1 MSSELKPIGR
11 ARTGAAGVA
20 TTLYRPPPST
30 GSTRAPRA
38 RHPLPPGTPRWYPR
52 ACQRIAAR
60 RTCGCRISAG
70 TVTRC
75 SAVRFAILG
84 FGFRVQVA
92 DPRRIVPALRT
103 QGARQLVV
111 PVRLGVAPLLLQC
124 PPEPVVG
131 VMVGG
136 RQLEHGAKLLLRL
149 LVALDSEIGDAERL
163 ADRRLVRL
171 TPLRLLERDGRLRGA
186 ALAKVGASLLK
197 EVVGLAHLP
206 VR

>member
-30 GSTRAPRA
+30 GSTPARATPFA
-38 RHPLPPGTPRWYPR
+38 PGTPRWYPR

-60 RTCGCRISAG
+60 RTCGCRICAG
-70 TVTRC
+70 TVTRF

-84 FGFRVQVA
+84 FGLRVQVA
-92 DPRRIVPALRT
+92 DPRRVVPALRT

-171 TPLRLLERDGRLRGA
+171 TPLRLLERDGRLGGP